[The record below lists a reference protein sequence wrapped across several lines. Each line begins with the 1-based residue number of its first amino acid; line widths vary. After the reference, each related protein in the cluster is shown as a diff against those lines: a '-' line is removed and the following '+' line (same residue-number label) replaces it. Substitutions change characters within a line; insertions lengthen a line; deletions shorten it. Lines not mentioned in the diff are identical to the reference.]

1 MESDNVPVVIV
12 AGGLG
17 TRMKPFS
24 DVLPKPLLMYQD
36 QPMIKNVL
44 DNFSVRGF
52 RHFIILL
59 HHQAQMIRTYLDYI
73 NTGWQIDYFYEN
85 EPLGTAG
92 GLFLLKEHI
101 TDNFIVCN
109 CDNLGLFDYDNAL
122 SNHYKKNLDIT
133 VFVKKIH
140 YQVPLGIVHCDP
152 SGLVSLVEEKPFRDF
167 YFSTGIHI
175 INRRVLM
182 QLPKTFPVIGM
193 PELINQLSAKKRV
206 GYFDVGESFWADM
219 SIL

>member
-1 MESDNVPVVIV
+1 MFGTSKCDGLAGARAGAVAADEVIIRSLRNRIFQMMDSMSLQMCIRDRHSWVALQHGGINVESDNVPVVIV

-59 HHQAQMIRTYLDYI
+59 HHQAQMIRAYLDYI
-73 NTGWQIDYFYEN
+73 NTGWQIDSFYEN

-101 TDNFIVCN
+101 TDNLIVCN
-109 CDNLGLFDYDNAL
+109 CDNPVSYTHLVAN
-122 SNHYKKNLDIT
+122 
-133 VFVKKIH
+133 
-140 YQVPLGIVHCDP
+140 PLT
-152 SGLVSLVEEKPFRDF
+152 GLVFC
-167 YFSTGIHI
+167 
-175 INRRVLM
+175 
-182 QLPKTFPVIGM
+182 
-193 PELINQLSAKKRV
+193 
-206 GYFDVGESFWADM
+206 ADC
-219 SIL
+219 